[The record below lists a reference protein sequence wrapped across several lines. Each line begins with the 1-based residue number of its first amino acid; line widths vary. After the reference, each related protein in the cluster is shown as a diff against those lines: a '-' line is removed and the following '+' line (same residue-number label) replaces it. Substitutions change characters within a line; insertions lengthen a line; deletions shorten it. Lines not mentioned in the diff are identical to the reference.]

1 MKMIAASI
9 MCADSLHLADELR
22 ALEQANVKMLH
33 CDVMDGVFVK
43 NAAMGAYV
51 LQDIKNN
58 TDMLL
63 DIHLATVNPDKF
75 VDLYAAIKPAYMS
88 FHVEASPD
96 VDATINH
103 IRELGIKPSIAISPD
118 TEIEQIYPFLE
129 KVDMVLMMTVN
140 PGFAGQKFQHHVLEK
155 IKKLQ
160 KELESHTNKPLIEVD
175 GNIFEETVQLL
186 EPIGADVYVVGTAAL
201 FNDKAGSYTE
211 KLAPLREIIQER

>member
-9 MCADSLHLADELR
+9 MCADSLCLADELR

-33 CDVMDGVFVK
+33 CDVMDGVFVE
-43 NAAMGAYV
+43 NAAMGGYV

-103 IRELGIKPSIAISPD
+103 IRALGIKPSIAISPD
-118 TEIEQIYPFLE
+118 TEIEQIYPFLD

-175 GNIFEETVQLL
+175 GNIFEETVRLL

-201 FNDKAGSYTE
+201 FNDKEGSYTE

>member
-1 MKMIAASI
+1 
-9 MCADSLHLADELR
+9 
-22 ALEQANVKMLH
+22 
-33 CDVMDGVFVK
+33 
-43 NAAMGAYV
+43 MGAYV

-63 DIHLATVNPDKF
+63 DIHLATVNPDRF

-96 VDATINH
+96 VDATIKH
-103 IRELGIKPSIAISPD
+103 IRALGIKPSIAISPD
-118 TEIEQIYPFLE
+118 TEIEQIYPFLD

-160 KELESHTNKPLIEVD
+160 RELESHTNKPLIEVD
-175 GNIFEETVQLL
+175 GNIFEETVRLL

>member
-33 CDVMDGVFVK
+33 CDVMDGVFVE

-58 TDMLL
+58 TKMLL

-88 FHVEASPD
+88 FHVEASRD
-96 VDATINH
+96 VNATINH
-103 IRELGIKPSIAISPD
+103 IRELGIRPSIAISPD
-118 TEIEQIYPFLE
+118 TEIEQIYPFLD

-175 GNIFEETVQLL
+175 GNIFEETVRLL

-201 FNDKAGSYTE
+201 FNEKAGSYTE

>member
-9 MCADSLHLADELR
+9 MCADSLRLADELR

-33 CDVMDGVFVK
+33 CDVMDGVFVE

-63 DIHLATVNPDKF
+63 DIHLAAVNPDKF

-103 IRELGIKPSIAISPD
+103 IRELGIKPSIAIIPD
-118 TEIEQIYPFLE
+118 TDIEQIYPFLD

-140 PGFAGQKFQHHVLEK
+140 PGFAGQKFQHYVLEK

-175 GNIFEETVQLL
+175 GNIFEETVRLL